1 MAKTDDDW
9 TLYAEHRAH
18 FTEALLSSTGNTGGR
33 LCLLGAGNCN
43 DVDLE
48 RLAFLFSEIHLVD
61 IDPTAL
67 ARAMVRQTPEVRSRV
82 RLHAFVDLSGMSK
95 YLKRWKRRPPTVA
108 QIEGI
113 ATSTLQSLLARLRG
127 PFDVVASACVLT
139 QMSFRLRDELGDAH
153 PMLRPVRLSLI
164 ATHLN
169 TLIGLTAVGGTSLF
183 VCDLVSSSLFP
194 IMDIQPAQNLR
205 DVMIQIVESG
215 TFYHAANPRLIRS
228 ILSDG
233 SLGERIDEPD
243 LLDPWLWTGRLGRTY
258 FVYVLRMLRR
268 C

>member
-1 MAKTDDDW
+1 MAEADDDW
-9 TLYAEHRAH
+9 TLYAEHRGH
-18 FTEALLSSTGNTGGR
+18 FTEALLSSAGNAGGR
-33 LCLLGAGNCN
+33 LCLLGAGKCN

-48 RLAFLFSEIHLVD
+48 RLATLFSEIHLVD

-67 ARAMVRQTPEVRSRV
+67 AHAMVRQTPEVRSRV
-82 RLHAFVDLSGMSK
+82 RLHALVDLSGMSK
-95 YLKRWKRRPPTVA
+95 CLKKWRHRPPTVA
-108 QIEGI
+108 QIEAI
-113 ATSTLQSLLARLRG
+113 AASTLQSLVARLRG

-153 PMLRPVRLSLI
+153 PMLGAARLSLM
-164 ATHLN
+164 ASHLN
-169 TLIGLTAVGGTSLF
+169 TLIALTAVGGTSLF
-183 VCDLVSSSLFP
+183 VCDLVSSNLFA
-194 IMDIQPAQNLR
+194 MGEIQSAQNLR
-205 DVMIQIVESG
+205 DVMSQIVESG

-233 SLGERIDEPD
+233 SLRERIDEPD

-258 FVYVLRMLRR
+258 FVYALRMLRR